1 MSIYLKRA
9 LLILMVMTFSVT
21 YLTVTIYNRDFKS
34 AFSCKNGKTVVIDAG
49 HGDPDGGAVAA
60 DGTCEE
66 EINLEISKKLRALLE
81 EKCYNVIMTRENHE
95 GIYSGGSSL
104 REKKTSDMHN
114 REKIMNESGADIFI
128 SVHLNKF
135 GDPKIFGAQVFYSK
149 NDPDSARL
157 ANFIQGELLRLD
169 ENNRRIEKEAESS
182 IYLMKK
188 ASVPAVIAEC
198 GFLSNPDELDK
209 LKDST
214 YQKKVAEAIASGVEK
229 YFSQDDKINKNDTYE
244 EKVRK
249 RYEI

>member
-1 MSIYLKRA
+1 MSLSIYLKRA
-9 LLILMVMTFSVT
+9 IIILAVMAFAIT

-34 AFSCKNGKTVVIDAG
+34 AFSSKNGKTVVIDAG

-66 EINLEISKKLRALLE
+66 EINLEISKKLRAILE

-95 GIYSGGSSL
+95 GIFSEGGSV

-114 REKIMNESGADIFI
+114 REKIMNEAGADIFV

-135 GDPKIFGAQVFYSK
+135 NDPKIFGAQVFYSK

-157 ANFIQGELLRLD
+157 ANLIQEELLKLD
-169 ENNRRIEKEAESS
+169 ENNKRVEKEAESS

-188 ASVPAVIAEC
+188 ASIPAVIAEC
-198 GFLSNPDELDK
+198 GFLSNPDEANK
-209 LKDST
+209 LKDSA
-214 YQKKVAEAIASGVEK
+214 YQEKIARAVATGIEN
-229 YFSQDDKINKNDTYE
+229 YFSQNIKEIYE
-244 EKVRK
+244 EKSEEK
-249 RYEI
+249 I